1 MSIYKVTKK
10 YYNDYNYGGDFMKN
24 ILDELF
30 LLQDEEYRNFNAK
43 LIPTV
48 AKENVIGIRI
58 PVLRKYE
65 KEIRNTKKATD
76 FLNSLP
82 HKYTEEYNLHA
93 LLLENIKSYEE
104 TIKALNDFLPFVD
117 NWATCDIM
125 SIKIFKKHLDVLP
138 KQLDIWLNST
148 HTYTIRFAIKM
159 YMTYYLDANFD
170 IKYMNKISKI
180 RSNEYYVNMML
191 AWYFAT
197 ALAKQYETTIKF
209 LEEKKLSG
217 WVHNKTIQK
226 AIESYR
232 ITDKQKEYLRTLKRT
247 GEA

>member
-1 MSIYKVTKK
+1 MKK
-10 YYNDYNYGGDFMKN
+10 

-30 LLQDEEYRNFNAK
+30 SLQDKEYREFNGK

-48 AKENVIGIRI
+48 SKENVIGIRI

-65 KEIRNTKKATD
+65 KEIRNTEKARE
-76 FLNSLP
+76 FLKSLP

-93 LLLENIKSYEE
+93 LLLENIKSYND
-104 TIKALNDFLPFVD
+104 TITALNDFLPFVD

-125 SIKIFKKHLDVLP
+125 SIKIFKKHLDILP
-138 KQLDIWLNST
+138 EQLDLWLNSS

-159 YMTYYLDANFD
+159 YMTYYLDDNFK
-170 IKYMNKISKI
+170 IEYMTKISKL
-180 RSNEYYVNMML
+180 RSDEYYVNMMI

-197 ALAKQYETTIKF
+197 ALAKQYDSAIKF

-232 ITDKQKEYLRTLKRT
+232 ITDEQKTYLRTLKCKRT
-247 GEA
+247 DEA

>member
-1 MSIYKVTKK
+1 MSINKIT
-10 YYNDYNYGGDFMKN
+10 
-24 ILDELF
+24 EHLF
-30 LLQDEEYRNFNAK
+30 SLQDLSYKEFNSK

-48 AKENVIGIRI
+48 NKNYVIGVRI
-58 PVLRKYE
+58 PLLRKYA
-65 KEIRNTKKATD
+65 KEIKNSPEADK

-93 LLLENIKSYEE
+93 LLLENIKEYND
-104 TIKALNDFLPFVD
+104 IINALNNFLPFVD

-125 SIKIFKKHLDVLP
+125 SIKIFKKHLDILP
-138 KQLDIWLNST
+138 QQLDLWLNST

-159 YMTYYLDANFD
+159 YMSYYLDEHFEL
-170 IKYMNKISKI
+170 KHMQKIAEI

-197 ALAKQYETTIKF
+197 ALAKQYDFAIKF
-209 LEEKKLSG
+209 LENKELSK

-232 ITDKQKEYLRTLKRT
+232 ITNEQKEYLKTLRI
-247 GEA
+247 

>member
-1 MSIYKVTKK
+1 MSINKIT
-10 YYNDYNYGGDFMKN
+10 
-24 ILDELF
+24 EHLF
-30 LLQDEEYRNFNAK
+30 SLQDLSYKEFNSK

-58 PVLRKYE
+58 PVLRAYE
-65 KEIRNTKKATD
+65 KSIRNTKEAAG
-76 FLNSLP
+76 FLSSLP

-93 LLLENIKSYEE
+93 LLLENIKSYDDVV
-104 TIKALNDFLPFVD
+104 KALDEFLPFVD

-125 SIKIFKKHLDVLP
+125 SIKIFKKHLDILP
-138 KQLDIWLNST
+138 HQLDLWLNST

-159 YMTYYLDANFD
+159 YMSYYLDEHFEL
-170 IKYMNKISKI
+170 KHMQKIAEI

-197 ALAKQYETTIKF
+197 ALAKQYDFAIKF
-209 LEEKKLSG
+209 LENKELSK

-232 ITDKQKEYLRTLKRT
+232 ITNEQKEYLKTLRI
-247 GEA
+247 

>member
-1 MSIYKVTKK
+1 MSINKITKHLLSLRDTEYK
-10 YYNDYNYGGDFMKN
+10 DFN
-24 ILDELF
+24 S
-30 LLQDEEYRNFNAK
+30 K

-48 AKENVIGIRI
+48 PEDEIIGIRI
-58 PVLRKYE
+58 PVLRKYA
-65 KEIRNTKKATD
+65 KELKNTKEATK

-93 LLLENIKSYEE
+93 LLLENIRTYDDL
-104 TIKALNDFLPFVD
+104 IIALDEFLPFVD

-125 SIKIFKKHLDVLP
+125 SMKLFKKHLDILP

-159 YMTYYLDANFD
+159 YMTYYLDDNFNVD
-170 IKYMNKISKI
+170 YMTGISKI
-180 RSNEYYVNMML
+180 KSDEYYVNMMI

-197 ALAKQYETTIKF
+197 ALAKQYDTAIKF
-209 LEEKKLSG
+209 LEDKKLSP

-232 ITDKQKEYLRTLKRT
+232 ITDEQKKYLRTLRVK
-247 GEA
+247 

>member
-1 MSIYKVTKK
+1 MKK
-10 YYNDYNYGGDFMKN
+10 

-30 LLQDEEYRNFNAK
+30 LLQDEEYREFNSK

-65 KEIRNTKKATD
+65 KEIRNTEKAKE

-93 LLLENIKSYEE
+93 LLLENINSYND
-104 TIKALNDFLPFVD
+104 TITALNDFLPFVD

-125 SIKIFKKHLDVLP
+125 SIKIFRNHLDILP
-138 KQLDIWLNST
+138 EQLDIWLNST

-159 YMTYYLDANFD
+159 YMTYYLDENFD
-170 IKYMNKISKI
+170 LSFMTKISKL
-180 RSNEYYVNMML
+180 RSDEYYVNMML
-191 AWYFAT
+191 SWYFAT
-197 ALAKQYETTIKF
+197 ALAKQYDSAIKF

-232 ITDKQKEYLRTLKRT
+232 ITDEQKTYLRTLKCKRT
-247 GEA
+247 DEA

>member
-1 MSIYKVTKK
+1 MSINKITKHLLSLKDTEYK
-10 YYNDYNYGGDFMKN
+10 DFN
-24 ILDELF
+24 S
-30 LLQDEEYRNFNAK
+30 K

-48 AKENVIGIRI
+48 PEDEIIGIRI
-58 PVLRKYE
+58 PVLRKYA
-65 KEIRNTKKATD
+65 KELKNTEDVTK

-93 LLLENIKSYEE
+93 LLLENIRTYEDL
-104 TIKALNDFLPFVD
+104 IIALDEFLPFVD

-125 SIKIFKKHLDVLP
+125 SIKLFKKNLDILP
-138 KQLDIWLNST
+138 SQLDIWLNST

-159 YMTYYLDANFD
+159 YMTYYLDDNFNID
-170 IKYMNKISKI
+170 YMTKISKI
-180 RSNEYYVNMML
+180 QSDEYYVNMMI

-197 ALAKQYETTIKF
+197 ALAKQYDTAIKF
-209 LEEKKLSG
+209 LEDKKLSP

-232 ITDKQKEYLRTLKRT
+232 ITDEQKEYLRTLRVK
-247 GEA
+247 

>member
-1 MSIYKVTKK
+1 MEK
-10 YYNDYNYGGDFMKN
+10 

-30 LLQDEEYRNFNAK
+30 SLQDEEYREFNSK

-58 PVLRKYE
+58 PILRKYE
-65 KEIRNTKKATD
+65 KEIRNSEKAKE

-93 LLLENIKSYEE
+93 LLLENITSYED

-125 SIKIFKKHLDVLP
+125 SIKIFKKHLDILP
-138 KQLDIWLNST
+138 GQLDIWLNSS

-159 YMTYYLDANFD
+159 YMSYYLDENFD
-170 IKYMNKISKI
+170 VAYMTKISKI
-180 RSNEYYVNMML
+180 QSDEYYVNMML
-191 AWYFAT
+191 SWYFAT
-197 ALAKQYETTIKF
+197 ALAKQYKTAIKF
-209 LEEKKLSG
+209 LEENKLSQ

-232 ITDKQKEYLRTLKRT
+232 ITDEQKTYLKTLKLKRT
-247 GEA
+247 DES

>member
-1 MSIYKVTKK
+1 
-10 YYNDYNYGGDFMKN
+10 MKN
-24 ILDELF
+24 ILEDLF
-30 LLQDEEYRNFNAK
+30 SFEDKEYKEFNSK

-48 AKENVIGIRI
+48 AKENVIGVRI
-58 PVLRKYE
+58 PVLRAYE
-65 KEIRNTKKATD
+65 KSIRNTDEAAK
-76 FLNSLP
+76 FLSSLP

-93 LLLENIKSYEE
+93 LLLENITSYDD
-104 TIKALNDFLPFVD
+104 TIKALNEFLPFVD

-125 SIKIFKKHLDVLP
+125 SIKIFKKHLDILP
-138 KQLDIWLNST
+138 KQLDLWLDST

-159 YMTYYLDANFD
+159 YMSYYLDEHFEL
-170 IKYMNKISKI
+170 KHMQKIAEI

-197 ALAKQYETTIKF
+197 ALAKQYDSAVKF
-209 LEEKKLSG
+209 LENKELSK

-232 ITDKQKEYLRTLKRT
+232 ITNEQKEYLKTLRI
-247 GEA
+247 

>member
-1 MSIYKVTKK
+1 MKK
-10 YYNDYNYGGDFMKN
+10 

-30 LLQDEEYRNFNAK
+30 LLQDEEYREFNSK

-65 KEIRNTKKATD
+65 KEIRNTEKAKE

-93 LLLENIKSYEE
+93 LLLENINSYND
-104 TIKALNDFLPFVD
+104 TITALNDFLPFVD

-125 SIKIFKKHLDVLP
+125 SIKIFRNHLDILP
-138 KQLDIWLNST
+138 EQLDIWLNSA

-159 YMTYYLDANFD
+159 YMTYYLDENFD
-170 IKYMNKISKI
+170 LSFMTKISKL
-180 RSNEYYVNMML
+180 RSDEYYVNMMI

-197 ALAKQYETTIKF
+197 ALAKQYDSTIKF

-232 ITDKQKEYLRTLKRT
+232 ITDEQKTYLRTLKCKRT
-247 GEA
+247 DEA

>member
-10 YYNDYNYGGDFMKN
+10 YYNYIGDFMKK

-30 LLQDEEYRNFNAK
+30 SLQDEEYREFNSK

-58 PVLRKYE
+58 PALRKYE
-65 KEIRNTKKATD
+65 KDIRSTEKAKE

-93 LLLENIKSYEE
+93 LLLESIKTYDD
-104 TIKALNDFLPFVD
+104 TVNALNDFLPFVD

-125 SIKIFKKHLDVLP
+125 SIKIFKKHLDILP

-159 YMTYYLDANFD
+159 YMTYYLDESFEVA
-170 IKYMNKISKI
+170 YMNKISRL
-180 RSNEYYVNMML
+180 RSDEYYVNMMI

-197 ALAKQYETTIKF
+197 ALAKQYDTAIKF
-209 LEEKKLSG
+209 LEQKKLSE

-232 ITDKQKEYLRTLKRT
+232 ITDEQKKYLRTLKCKRT
-247 GEA
+247 DEA

>member
-1 MSIYKVTKK
+1 MEK
-10 YYNDYNYGGDFMKN
+10 

-30 LLQDEEYRNFNAK
+30 SLQDEEYREFNSK

-65 KEIRNTKKATD
+65 KEIRNTEKSNE

-93 LLLENIKSYEE
+93 LLLENIKSYED

-125 SIKIFKKHLDVLP
+125 SIKIFKKYLDILP
-138 KQLDIWLNST
+138 DQLDIWLKSS

-159 YMTYYLDANFD
+159 YMSYYLDENFD
-170 IKYMNKISKI
+170 VAYMTKISKI
-180 RSNEYYVNMML
+180 QSDEYYVNMMI

-197 ALAKQYETTIKF
+197 ALAKQYETAIKF
-209 LEEKKLSG
+209 LEENKLSQ

-232 ITDKQKEYLRTLKRT
+232 ITDEQKTYLKTLKLKRT
-247 GEA
+247 DES

>member
-1 MSIYKVTKK
+1 MEK
-10 YYNDYNYGGDFMKN
+10 

-30 LLQDEEYRNFNAK
+30 SLQDEEYREFNSK

-65 KEIRNTKKATD
+65 KEIRNSEKAKE

-93 LLLENIKSYEE
+93 LLLENIKSYKD

-125 SIKIFKKHLDVLP
+125 SIKIFKKHLDILP
-138 KQLDIWLNST
+138 GQLDIWLNSS

-159 YMTYYLDANFD
+159 YMSYYLDENFD
-170 IKYMNKISKI
+170 VAYMTKISKI
-180 RSNEYYVNMML
+180 QSDEYYVNMML
-191 AWYFAT
+191 CWYFAT
-197 ALAKQYETTIKF
+197 ALAKQYETAIKF
-209 LEEKKLSG
+209 LEENKLSQ

-232 ITDKQKEYLRTLKRT
+232 ITDEQKTYLKTLKLKRT
-247 GEA
+247 DES

>member
-1 MSIYKVTKK
+1 MKK
-10 YYNDYNYGGDFMKN
+10 

-30 LLQDEEYRNFNAK
+30 LLQDEEYREFNSK

-65 KEIRNTKKATD
+65 KEIRNTEKAKE

-93 LLLENIKSYEE
+93 LLLENINSYND
-104 TIKALNDFLPFVD
+104 TITALNDFLPFVD

-125 SIKIFKKHLDVLP
+125 SIKIFRNHLDILP
-138 KQLDIWLNST
+138 EQLDIWLNST

-159 YMTYYLDANFD
+159 YMTYYLDENFNLSF
-170 IKYMNKISKI
+170 MTKISKL
-180 RSNEYYVNMML
+180 RSDEYYVNMMI

-197 ALAKQYETTIKF
+197 ALAKQYDSAIKF

-232 ITDKQKEYLRTLKRT
+232 ITDEQKTYLRTLKCKRT
-247 GEA
+247 DEA

>member
-1 MSIYKVTKK
+1 MKK
-10 YYNDYNYGGDFMKN
+10 

-30 LLQDEEYRNFNAK
+30 LLQDEEYREFNSK

-65 KEIRNTKKATD
+65 KEIRNTEKAKE

-93 LLLENIKSYEE
+93 LLLENINSYND
-104 TIKALNDFLPFVD
+104 TITALNDFLPFVD

-125 SIKIFKKHLDVLP
+125 SIKIFRNHLDILP
-138 KQLDIWLNST
+138 EQLDIWLNST

-159 YMTYYLDANFD
+159 YMTYYLDENFD
-170 IKYMNKISKI
+170 LSFMTKISKL
-180 RSNEYYVNMML
+180 RSDEYYVNMMI

-197 ALAKQYETTIKF
+197 ALAKQYDSAIKF

-232 ITDKQKEYLRTLKRT
+232 ITDEQKTYLRTLKCKRT
-247 GEA
+247 DEA

>member
-1 MSIYKVTKK
+1 MSINKIT
-10 YYNDYNYGGDFMKN
+10 
-24 ILDELF
+24 EHLF
-30 LLQDEEYRNFNAK
+30 SLQDLSYKEFNSK

-48 AKENVIGIRI
+48 NKNYVIGVRI
-58 PVLRKYE
+58 PLLRKYA
-65 KEIRNTKKATD
+65 KEIKNSPEADK

-93 LLLENIKSYEE
+93 LLLENIKDYND
-104 TIKALNDFLPFVD
+104 IINALNNFLPFVD

-125 SIKIFKKHLDVLP
+125 SIKIFKKHLDILP
-138 KQLDIWLNST
+138 QQLDLWLNST

-159 YMTYYLDANFD
+159 YMSYYLDEHFEL
-170 IKYMNKISKI
+170 KHMQKIVEI

-197 ALAKQYETTIKF
+197 ALAKQYDFAIKF
-209 LEEKKLSG
+209 LENKELSK

-232 ITDKQKEYLRTLKRT
+232 ITNEQKEYLKTLRI
-247 GEA
+247 

>member
-1 MSIYKVTKK
+1 MKK
-10 YYNDYNYGGDFMKN
+10 

-30 LLQDEEYRNFNAK
+30 LLQDEEYREFNSK

-65 KEIRNTKKATD
+65 KEIRNTEKAKE

-93 LLLENIKSYEE
+93 LLLENINSYND
-104 TIKALNDFLPFVD
+104 TITALNDFLPFVD

-125 SIKIFKKHLDVLP
+125 SIKIFRNHLDILP
-138 KQLDIWLNST
+138 EQLDIWLNST

-159 YMTYYLDANFD
+159 YMTYYLDENFD
-170 IKYMNKISKI
+170 LSFMIKISKL
-180 RSNEYYVNMML
+180 RSDEYYVNMMI

-197 ALAKQYETTIKF
+197 ALAKQYDSAIKF

-232 ITDKQKEYLRTLKRT
+232 ITDEQKTYLRTLKCKRT
-247 GEA
+247 DEA